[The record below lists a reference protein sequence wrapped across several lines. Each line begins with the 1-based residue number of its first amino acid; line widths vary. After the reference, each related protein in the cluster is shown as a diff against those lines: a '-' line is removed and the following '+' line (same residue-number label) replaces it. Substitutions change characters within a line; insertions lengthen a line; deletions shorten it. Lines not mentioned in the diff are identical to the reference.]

1 MTRSRPQIAPRA
13 NPNEQFRIYLPDT
26 NLDTQVLIHSRRLV
40 REALKLLRDSDP
52 LVRGLRLRDELGNPS
67 PEGDGASPR
76 RSH

>member
-1 MTRSRPQIAPRA
+1 MTRSRLQIAPSS
-13 NPNEQFRIYLPDT
+13 NSHEQFRIYLPDT

-52 LVRGLRLRDELGNPS
+52 LVRGLRLRDELGNPGA
-67 PEGDGASPR
+67 EGDGASPR